1 MDIIYTDY
9 VLTDATCQVS
19 TFKSWVLETF
29 FMFFFYGITGYWN
42 RGHHITLL
50 CDQALR
56 L

>member
-29 FMFFFYGITGYWN
+29 FFYVFTVLLDTGIEV
-42 RGHHITLL
+42 ITLL
-50 CDQALR
+50 CYVTR
-56 L
+56 P